1 MQVTIRLLNRLQD
14 GTTFGEA
21 GIDLTAP
28 VDWPRHVTA
37 KGVASEE
44 TLLGTHDKY
53 HLCSNGFSFYLVHL
67 QF

>member
-1 MQVTIRLLNRLQD
+1 MVRRLVKRASQTSIL
-14 GTTFGEA
+14 
-21 GIDLTAP
+21 DLTAP
-28 VDWPRHVTA
+28 VDWSRHVTA